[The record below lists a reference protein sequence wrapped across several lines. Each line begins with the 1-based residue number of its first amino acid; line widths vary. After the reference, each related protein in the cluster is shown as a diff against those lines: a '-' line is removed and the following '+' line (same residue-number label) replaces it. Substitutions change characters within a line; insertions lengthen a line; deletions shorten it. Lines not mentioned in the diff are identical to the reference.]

1 MAVGAQPNWFGIPGV
16 EEHGLFL
23 KEAEDSAKLH
33 ARLLNNL
40 ERAAALSYQGD
51 KYQAEI
57 DRLLKVVVVGGG
69 PTGKKCGCG
78 CSYGCVATYERGGHD
93 LSRTWPRT
101 VGDGRGPSPKMP
113 PWTWPWPSR
122 YERVRDCRC
131 GRGRRPMALAV
142 SATAA
147 VNGAVW
153 LRPRPCR

>member
-1 MAVGAQPNWFGIPGV
+1 M

-78 CSYGCVATYERGGHD
+78 CACGCGCVATCERGGLD

-101 VGDGRGPSPKMP
+101 VAGGGS
-113 PWTWPWPSR
+113 
-122 YERVRDCRC
+122 
-131 GRGRRPMALAV
+131 
-142 SATAA
+142 
-147 VNGAVW
+147 
-153 LRPRPCR
+153 

>member
-1 MAVGAQPNWFGIPGV
+1 M

-69 PTGKKCGCG
+69 SAGKKCGCG
-78 CSYGCVATYERGGHD
+78 CACGCGSVATYECGGHD
-93 LSRTWPRT
+93 LLRTWPRT
-101 VGDGRGPSPKMP
+101 VAANGGRWPVVR
-113 PWTWPWPSR
+113 WPWPWPYR
-122 YERVRDCRC
+122 CERGH
-131 GRGRRPMALAV
+131 GRPIPVYYIHINIPLANDHFDL
-142 SATAA
+142 AT
-147 VNGAVW
+147 
-153 LRPRPCR
+153 LE